1 MIGLLTEEIATTPH
15 AGRIILGAQ
24 ETASKHNLTL
34 AIINSHLSADATSRT
49 DDVRALL
56 DRHVDG
62 IIYATVYH
70 HEVSPPAELD
80 AVPAVLIGARDRR
93 GFLPAVMPDEERGA
107 SDVVRL
113 LVDVGHRR
121 IGFASNSEDV
131 PATRG
136 RLRGYLSALALSG
149 IDVDDRLIVSA
160 ESEAAGGYLA
170 ARALLSI
177 SPPPTAIFCYNDRM
191 AMGVY
196 RAAYELG
203 LRIPNDISV
212 VGFDDQ
218 DPIAGSLYP
227 QLTTVALPHYEMGAW
242 AVDALKARMDSAGS
256 PEVEVLLRCPVVVR
270 ASISPPNPQERYG
283 GTGVST
289 PPRDP

>member
-1 MIGLLTEEIATTPH
+1 M
-15 AGRIILGAQ
+15 
-24 ETASKHNLTL
+24 
-34 AIINSHLSADATSRT
+34 
-49 DDVRALL
+49 
-56 DRHVDG
+56 
-62 IIYATVYH
+62 
-70 HEVSPPAELD
+70 
-80 AVPAVLIGARDRR
+80 PAVLIGARDRR

-289 PPRDP
+289 SPRDP